1 MTHSIVLVV
10 GADEH
15 TSRFCSEAVAEG
27 SLGKSEVVPSTGE
40 ALQRIRRGDI
50 DIVLAT
56 LAPGDGAVLELIKQG
71 QRQENSPEFIL
82 FDSDC
87 NSAAAL
93 AALQLG
99 ARQVLALPCHPQLLQ
114 HAVRVCLTQRSVL
127 RENSRLHKR
136 VALYHRSRSLGSE
149 LEISKLLTVGLQT
162 VLSEVDSD
170 RGLAFVVSRDE
181 VGYCQANL
189 DWEYSQTE
197 QLARCLADRLKTDN
211 GNCRLGPDDF
221 MLDAPLPDDLR
232 SGWMLPLKAG
242 DDISGAIVVF
252 NRIGSDLHVQK
263 FEENLELLGEHIEQ
277 GFRNASLY
285 QGTRDLIYTDDLT
298 GLFNHRYLKIAIEH
312 ELHRAER
319 YGLDFS
325 LAFIDLDLFKNV
337 NDTHGHMAGSMLLK
351 DVGEVLKQ
359 CVREADL
366 LFRYGGD
373 EFTALLVETDYDGA
387 KIVSERIRRRL
398 ENHKFSINPQLS
410 CKITATV
417 GHATYPLHAKS
428 LVELIELA
436 DRAMYQG
443 KVKRNTICGASEL
456 RHP

>member
-1 MTHSIVLVV
+1 MVNFTVLVV
-10 GADEH
+10 DSDGQ
-15 TSRFCSEAVAEG
+15 TSRFCTETLAEAGLGRSEIVLNTDKA
-27 SLGKSEVVPSTGE
+27 S
-40 ALQRIRRGDI
+40 QRILQGDI
-50 DIVLAT
+50 DVVLAT
-56 LAPGDGAVLELIKQG
+56 LTPGDSTVADLMKRVQS
-71 QRQENSPEFIL
+71 QQSCPDFIL

-87 NSAAAL
+87 HSAAAL

-99 ARQVLALPCHPQLLQ
+99 ARQVLTLPCPPQLLQ
-114 HAVRVCLTQRSVL
+114 QAVRNSLDRRSL
-127 RENSRLHKR
+127 LQENRLLQDR
-136 VALYHRSRSLGSE
+136 VALYHRFRALGCE
-149 LEISKLLTVGLQT
+149 LEISKLLSAGLQT
-162 VLSEVDSD
+162 VLSEVGSD

-181 VGYCQANL
+181 IGYCQVNPEW
-189 DWEYSQTE
+189 DYQEVE
-197 QLARCLADRLKTDN
+197 QLAQSLVVHLKADN
-211 GNCRLGPDDF
+211 GSFRLVPSDF
-221 MLDAPLPDDLR
+221 KSGYKLPDDLC
-232 SGWMLPLKAG
+232 SGWMMPLNAG
-242 DDISGAIVVF
+242 EDISGAIVVL
-252 NRIGSDLHVQK
+252 NKKGSELDLQHL
-263 FEENLELLGEHIEQ
+263 EENLDLLTEQIGQ

-285 QGTRDLIYTDDLT
+285 QGTRELIYADDLT
-298 GLFNHRYLKIAIEH
+298 GLFNQRYLKIAIEH

-337 NDTHGHMAGSMLLK
+337 NDTHGHLVGSMLLK
-351 DVGEVLKQ
+351 EVGQVLQQ

-373 EFTALLVETDYDGA
+373 EFTALLVETDSDGA
-387 KIVSERIRRRL
+387 KIVSERIRKRL
-398 ENHKFSINPQLS
+398 ENHKFSINPQQS

-417 GHATYPLHAKS
+417 GHATYPQHAKS